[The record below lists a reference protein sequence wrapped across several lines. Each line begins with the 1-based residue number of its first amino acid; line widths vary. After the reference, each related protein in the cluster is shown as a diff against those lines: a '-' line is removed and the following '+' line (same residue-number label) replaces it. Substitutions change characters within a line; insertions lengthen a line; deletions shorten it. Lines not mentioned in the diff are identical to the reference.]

1 MNIKKKTFGI
11 LQSYL
16 SIKLREQ
23 KKVFVMLQPYFSM
36 DLREQKKTPFGIL
49 QRIFQHTCI

>member
-1 MNIKKKTFGI
+1 MNIKKKPFGI

-23 KKVFVMLQPYFSM
+23 KKIFGMLQPYFSK
-36 DLREQKKTPFGIL
+36 DLREQKKNPFGIL
-49 QRIFQHTCI
+49 QRIFLY